1 MNQHK
6 AADSEFQCN
15 AIFRKKKVKSKQIHL
30 FIAAPVPST
39 LNWNLVIVF
48 QHMKIEQKYQQN
60 VCSCLFGGEG
70 LPARPEQNN
79 FL

>member
-1 MNQHK
+1 MNSNAMQF
-6 AADSEFQCN
+6 SE
-15 AIFRKKKVKSKQIHL
+15 RKKVKSKQIHL